1 VILAF
6 RVKWAQQEHKVRL
19 VKQDS
24 RVSKEKW
31 VQRVLAELKV

>member
-6 RVKWAQQEHKVRL
+6 RVKQEHRAMQ

-24 RVSKEKW
+24 RVSKENR
-31 VQRVLAELKV
+31 VPLVLAELKA

>member
-6 RVKWAQQEHKVRL
+6 RVKQEYRARQ

-31 VQRVLAELKV
+31 VPRVLAELKA

>member
-6 RVKWAQQEHKVRL
+6 RVKQEHKVRL

-24 RVSKEKW
+24 RVSKENR
-31 VQRVLAELKV
+31 VPLVLAELKA